1 MARYGMEMD
10 FGSIPM
16 LVERH
21 GSVTGEP
28 PD

>member
-21 GSVTGEP
+21 GLVTGEA